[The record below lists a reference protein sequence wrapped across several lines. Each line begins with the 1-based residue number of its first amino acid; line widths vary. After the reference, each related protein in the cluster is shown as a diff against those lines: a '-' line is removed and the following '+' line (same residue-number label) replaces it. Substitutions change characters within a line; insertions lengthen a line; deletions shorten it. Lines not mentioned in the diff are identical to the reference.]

1 MIQKLSKLSSSIMFF
16 RKPLFTF
23 TALLFFTV
31 WFAAAPVVNAAL
43 PKHYQEKKIFHDALS
58 IVLNKYITPV
68 DNWSLLDGT
77 AKGLLNLG
85 YEKLTVES
93 TADQLKVHIDNKETL
108 QFTKAEIEH
117 NAIALV
123 ESTSKLFDTI
133 FEHFPQQD
141 KISAIHAAITGMV
154 ATLEPNSY
162 FIEPEDLERLQAQNV
177 GVFGGI
183 GLEITIIK
191 GEIFVVSP
199 YEDTPA
205 FKAGLLPKDQIVAV
219 EGQSTSG
226 MRILE
231 VSEKIRGAKGTKVTL
246 SILREDWEKP
256 QDITLVREIILHR
269 TIKSFQLEPGFG
281 YIRIVNF
288 LGTTD
293 DDFANVLQQLDTK
306 SSLEGL
312 IIDLRYNPG
321 GLLNQSL
328 GIADFFLNT
337 GVIAKT
343 DGRVK
348 ADNKTYYARPKTL
361 SSDFPIVILINDG
374 SASGSEVV
382 AAALRTHHKA
392 VLVGE
397 RSYGKGFIQAIF
409 PTQSGGAMRITTSM
423 LLTPDGKRIQD
434 VGISPDM
441 NMQKPALDYELPGHD
456 ETKLPTLTLG
466 ATRDDPAVKLGL
478 EILKRSLLLQD
489 TPEEELEDL
498 SPEQAAIVKRFNG
511 LQKALQEISRQKKL

>member
-1 MIQKLSKLSSSIMFF
+1 MFF
-16 RKPLFTF
+16 RKTFLTLTAFLILTAWF
-23 TALLFFTV
+23 TA
-31 WFAAAPVVNAAL
+31 APAVNAAL
-43 PKHYQEKKIFHDALS
+43 PKHYQEKRIFHDALS

-77 AKGLLNLG
+77 VKGLLNL
-85 YEKLTVES
+85 ELKKLTVES
-93 TADQLKVHIDNKETL
+93 TEDQLQVNINGKKAL
-108 QFTKAEIEH
+108 QFTREEIEH

-123 ESTSKLFDTI
+123 ENTSAIFDTL

-141 KISAIHAAITGMV
+141 KISIVHAAITGMV

-162 FIEPEDLERLQAQNV
+162 FIAPDDLKRLQAQNI

-183 GLEITIIK
+183 GLEITIRK

-199 YEDTPA
+199 YENTPA
-205 FKAGLLPKDQIVAV
+205 FNAGILPKDQIVAV
-219 EGQSTSG
+219 DGQPTSG
-226 MRILE
+226 MRIIE
-231 VSEKIRGAKGTKVTL
+231 ISEKIRGAKGTTVTL
-246 SILREDWEKP
+246 SILREGWETP
-256 QDITLVREIILHR
+256 RDIDLVRETISHR

-281 YIRIVNF
+281 YIRIVSF

-293 DDFANVLQQLDTK
+293 DDFANVLQQLDAK

-348 ADNKTYYARPKTL
+348 ADNKTYYARPRTL
-361 SSDFPIVILINDG
+361 SSDYPIVILINDG

-382 AAALRTHHKA
+382 AAALRTHNKA

-397 RSYGKGFIQAIF
+397 QSYGKGFIQTIF
-409 PTQSGGAMRITTSM
+409 PTQSGGALRITTSM
-423 LLTPDGKRIQD
+423 ILTPDGKRIQD
-434 VGISPDM
+434 IGISPDL
-441 NMQKPALDYELPGHD
+441 NMLKPALDYELPGHD

-478 EILKRSLLLQD
+478 EILKRSLLLQN

-498 SPEQAAIVKRFNG
+498 SAEQAAVVKRFNG
-511 LQKALQEISRQKKL
+511 LQKALQEISRQKNI